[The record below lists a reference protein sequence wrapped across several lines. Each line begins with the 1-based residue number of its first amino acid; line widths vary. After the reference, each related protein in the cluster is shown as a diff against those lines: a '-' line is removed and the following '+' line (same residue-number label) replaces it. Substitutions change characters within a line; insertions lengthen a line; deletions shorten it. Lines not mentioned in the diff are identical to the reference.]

1 MTGAIPVRHNQ
12 HSCDQ
17 SRIHPG
23 RQHNWGKAR
32 VDGPACLAF
41 AALEVMA
48 LLDGAMTPLVIGLA
62 AVVLVILIAVAV
74 GMRYVRNEER
84 ADLADRH
91 GDRSRPEA
99 DRGRTRGRPEPPRQP
114 ETDLPAVRP
123 RESGRQRRAD
133 VRDGS
138 ERTNRDGSR
147 RYSGADRG
155 QDDPRFDG
163 SGRAPRDNGDR
174 RDRPAD
180 RRDQAA
186 RAQQRQEVRTPARTR
201 PARGRR
207 NDDGDWPSTEW
218 DKLSDADYW
227 KEVAS
232 DKPLVTT
239 ARVAQPAQ
247 EPRSAPP
254 ALSRETASRDSAG
267 RDAAIQPGHQPSG
280 RQEPRRGQDARRGE
294 EPKRE
299 ATRPPG
305 RGPLE
310 PAGAGVVHDFLTAP
324 TAARYPEPV
333 RRDPVRPD
341 PGRSEQVR
349 PRPAGPTGRPAEPRA
364 AAVMPLD
371 DDPLTSPS
379 FPKIVTSDSRS
390 YHNGRSSASAS
401 ARPSGPPAQPAAG
414 GHPAD
419 QGAYGAPT
427 AQFAIPGQHSPGHP
441 GPWPAGGSADGYGRG
456 FADGSSAATAP
467 RSYGPAAEPLAGS
480 YPANGY
486 HSPGPAAGT
495 SPGYP
500 DGPRPPAR
508 LPVAGPLPPVSLPP
522 ASLPPVPTP
531 AGNPYGSYV
540 SADLPGY
547 ADSPTAVYPQ
557 NQEPRGYP
565 GYSAGPSNGHAGPSN
580 GHAGPSNGH
589 ASPSNGHAGRSNGHA
604 GPAYRYDLPLDDSG
618 PPLNSAGTWYPEVPA
633 GIPPAHSPGRPA
645 SLPYA
650 ADAYADSGMSGHDY
664 GNGPRGP
671 SGYAPGP
678 YADGGHDVPVYPPG
692 GYENRPDAPVYPSAA
707 GYTGHPDGAAYLP
720 PEFYGGDG
728 YGGQPRR

>member
-32 VDGPACLAF
+32 VIGPACLAF

-99 DRGRTRGRPEPPRQP
+99 DRGRSGGRPEPSRRAAGPP

-123 RESGRQRRAD
+123 RESGRPRRAD
-133 VRDGS
+133 VRDG
-138 ERTNRDGSR
+138 TDRDESR

-163 SGRAPRDNGDR
+163 SGRGPRDNGDR
-174 RDRPAD
+174 RDQP
-180 RRDQAA
+180 A
-186 RAQQRQEVRTPARTR
+186 RAQQRQDVRTPARTKS
-201 PARGRR
+201 ARGRR

-239 ARVAQPAQ
+239 ARVAQPAP

-254 ALSRETASRDSAG
+254 APSRETASRDSEG
-267 RDAAIQPGHQPSG
+267 RDTAIQPGHQPSG

-310 PAGAGVVHDFLTAP
+310 PAVAGVVHDFLTAP
-324 TAARYPEPV
+324 TAARYPQPI
-333 RRDPVRPD
+333 RLDPARPD
-341 PGRSEQVR
+341 PGRPEQVR
-349 PRPAGPTGRPAEPRA
+349 PRPAAPAGRPAEQRA
-364 AAVMPLD
+364 AAPMPLD

-379 FPKIVTSDSRS
+379 FP
-390 YHNGRSSASAS
+390 
-401 ARPSGPPAQPAAG
+401 
-414 GHPAD
+414 
-419 QGAYGAPT
+419 
-427 AQFAIPGQHSPGHP
+427 
-441 GPWPAGGSADGYGRG
+441 
-456 FADGSSAATAP
+456 
-467 RSYGPAAEPLAGS
+467 
-480 YPANGY
+480 
-486 HSPGPAAGT
+486 
-495 SPGYP
+495 
-500 DGPRPPAR
+500 
-508 LPVAGPLPPVSLPP
+508 
-522 ASLPPVPTP
+522 
-531 AGNPYGSYV
+531 
-540 SADLPGY
+540 
-547 ADSPTAVYPQ
+547 
-557 NQEPRGYP
+557 
-565 GYSAGPSNGHAGPSN
+565 
-580 GHAGPSNGH
+580 
-589 ASPSNGHAGRSNGHA
+589 
-604 GPAYRYDLPLDDSG
+604 
-618 PPLNSAGTWYPEVPA
+618 
-633 GIPPAHSPGRPA
+633 
-645 SLPYA
+645 
-650 ADAYADSGMSGHDY
+650 
-664 GNGPRGP
+664 
-671 SGYAPGP
+671 
-678 YADGGHDVPVYPPG
+678 
-692 GYENRPDAPVYPSAA
+692 
-707 GYTGHPDGAAYLP
+707 
-720 PEFYGGDG
+720 
-728 YGGQPRR
+728 

>member
-1 MTGAIPVRHNQ
+1 
-12 HSCDQ
+12 
-17 SRIHPG
+17 
-23 RQHNWGKAR
+23 
-32 VDGPACLAF
+32 
-41 AALEVMA
+41 
-48 LLDGAMTPLVIGLA
+48 MTPLVIGLA

-91 GDRSRPEA
+91 GDRSKPEA
-99 DRGRTRGRPEPPRQP
+99 DRGRTRGRPEPPRRATGQP

-133 VRDGS
+133 VRDGG
-138 ERTNRDGSR
+138 ERTDRDGSR

-163 SGRAPRDNGDR
+163 SGRPPRDDGDR

-180 RRDQAA
+180 RRDQPA
-186 RAQQRQEVRTPARTR
+186 RAQQRQEARTPARTR
-201 PARGRR
+201 SARGRR

-239 ARVAQPAQ
+239 ARVAQPAR

-254 ALSRETASRDSAG
+254 ALSREAASRDSAG
-267 RDAAIQPGHQPSG
+267 RDTAIQPGHQPSG
-280 RQEPRRGQDARRGE
+280 RQEPRRGQDARRGA
-294 EPKRE
+294 EPRRE

-310 PAGAGVVHDFLTAP
+310 PAGAGAVHDFLTAP

-341 PGRSEQVR
+341 PDRPEQVR
-349 PRPAGPTGRPAEPRA
+349 PRLPGPTGGPAEQRERA
-364 AAVMPLD
+364 AVAMPLD

-414 GHPAD
+414 GRPAD

-427 AQFAIPGQHSPGHP
+427 AQFAIPGQHSPGQHSP
-441 GPWPAGGSADGYGRG
+441 GHSGPWPAGDGTTDGYGRG

-486 HSPGPAAGT
+486 QSPGPAAGT
-495 SPGYP
+495 GPGYP
-500 DGPRPPAR
+500 AGPLPPAR
-508 LPVAGPLPPVSLPP
+508 PPVAGPLPPVSLPP
-522 ASLPPVPTP
+522 VALPPVPTP

-557 NQEPRGYP
+557 NQEARGYP
-565 GYSAGPSNGHAGPSN
+565 GYSGGPPNGHAGPSNGHANPSNGHAGPSN
-580 GHAGPSNGH
+580 GHAE
-589 ASPSNGHAGRSNGHA
+589 
-604 GPAYRYDLPLDDSG
+604 PAYRYDLPLDDSG
-618 PPLNSAGTWYPEVPA
+618 PPLSSAGTWYTEMPA

-650 ADAYADSGMSGHDY
+650 ADAYTDSGMSGHDY
-664 GNGPRGP
+664 GNGQRGP

-678 YADGGHDVPVYPPG
+678 YADGGQDVPVYPPG
-692 GYENRPDAPVYPSAA
+692 GYETRPDAPVYPPAG
-707 GYTGHPDGAAYLP
+707 GYTGAHPDGPAYLP

>member
-32 VDGPACLAF
+32 VIGPACLAF

-99 DRGRTRGRPEPPRQP
+99 DSGRTRGRPEPSRRAAGPP

-123 RESGRQRRAD
+123 RESGRPRRAD
-133 VRDGS
+133 VRDG
-138 ERTNRDGSR
+138 TDRDESR

-163 SGRAPRDNGDR
+163 SGRGPRDNGDR
-174 RDRPAD
+174 RDQP
-180 RRDQAA
+180 A
-186 RAQQRQEVRTPARTR
+186 RAQQRQDVRTPARTKS
-201 PARGRR
+201 ARGRR

-239 ARVAQPAQ
+239 ARVAQPAP

-254 ALSRETASRDSAG
+254 APSRETASRDSAG
-267 RDAAIQPGHQPSG
+267 RDTAIQPGHQPSG
-280 RQEPRRGQDARRGE
+280 RQEPRRGHNTRRGE

-310 PAGAGVVHDFLTAP
+310 PAVAGVVHDFLTAP
-324 TAARYPEPV
+324 TAARYPQPI
-333 RRDPVRPD
+333 RLDPARPD
-341 PGRSEQVR
+341 PGRPEQVR
-349 PRPAGPTGRPAEPRA
+349 PRPAAPAGRPAEQRA
-364 AAVMPLD
+364 AAPMPLD

-401 ARPSGPPAQPAAG
+401 ARPSGPPAQPAA
-414 GHPAD
+414 D

-441 GPWPAGGSADGYGRG
+441 GPWPADGGSADGYGRG
-456 FADGSSAATAP
+456 FADGGSAATAP

-486 HSPGPAAGT
+486 QSPGPAAGT
-495 SPGYP
+495 GHGYP
-500 DGPRPPAR
+500 AGSLPPAR
-508 LPVAGPLPPVSLPP
+508 PPLAGPLPPVSPPP

-557 NQEPRGYP
+557 SQEAYPQSQEARGYP

-589 ASPSNGHAGRSNGHA
+589 AGPSNGHG

-618 PPLNSAGTWYPEVPA
+618 PLPSYDSGPLPSSAGTWYPEVPA
-633 GIPPAHSPGRPA
+633 GIPATHSPGRTA

-650 ADAYADSGMSGHDY
+650 ADAYADSGRPGHDY
-664 GNGPRGP
+664 GNRQRGP

-678 YADGGHDVPVYPPG
+678 YADGGHDGPAYPAGGYETGPDTPVYPPAG
-692 GYENRPDAPVYPSAA
+692 
-707 GYTGHPDGAAYLP
+707 GYTGAHPDGPAYLP

>member
-1 MTGAIPVRHNQ
+1 
-12 HSCDQ
+12 
-17 SRIHPG
+17 
-23 RQHNWGKAR
+23 
-32 VDGPACLAF
+32 
-41 AALEVMA
+41 
-48 LLDGAMTPLVIGLA
+48 MTPLVIGLA

-99 DRGRTRGRPEPPRQP
+99 DRGRSRGRPEPSRRAAGAP
-114 ETDLPAVRP
+114 ETDLPDLRP
-123 RESGRQRRAD
+123 RDSGRQRRAD

-138 ERTNRDGSR
+138 ERTDRDGSR

-163 SGRAPRDNGDR
+163 SDRAPRDNGDR

-180 RRDQAA
+180 RRDQPA
-186 RAQQRQEVRTPARTR
+186 RAQQRQDVRTPARTKS
-201 PARGRR
+201 ARGRR

-232 DKPLVTT
+232 DKPLLTT
-239 ARVAQPAQ
+239 ARVAQPAP

-254 ALSRETASRDSAG
+254 ALSRETASRESAG
-267 RDAAIQPGHQPSG
+267 RDTAIQPGHQPSG
-280 RQEPRRGQDARRGE
+280 RQEPRRGVDARRGE

-310 PAGAGVVHDFLTAP
+310 PAGAGAGHEFLTAP

-349 PRPAGPTGRPAEPRA
+349 PRPAAPAGRPAGQRA
-364 AAVMPLD
+364 AAAMPLD

-401 ARPSGPPAQPAAG
+401 ARPSGPPSQPSAG
-414 GHPAD
+414 GRPAD

-427 AQFAIPGQHSPGHP
+427 AQFAIPGQHGPGQHSPGHP
-441 GPWPAGGSADGYGRG
+441 AGPWPAGGDSTDGYGRG
-456 FADGSSAATAP
+456 FADSGSAATAP
-467 RSYGPAAEPLAGS
+467 RSYGPAADPLAGS

-486 HSPGPAAGT
+486 QSPGPAAGT
-495 SPGYP
+495 GHGYP
-500 DGPRPPAR
+500 AGSLPPAR
-508 LPVAGPLPPVSLPP
+508 PPVAVPPPSVSLPP
-522 ASLPPVPTP
+522 ASPPSVPAP

-557 NQEPRGYP
+557 NQDARGYP

-589 ASPSNGHAGRSNGHA
+589 ASPSNGHAG
-604 GPAYRYDLPLDDSG
+604 PAYRYDLPLDDSG
-618 PPLNSAGTWYPEVPA
+618 PLSSAGTWYPEVPA
-633 GIPPAHSPGRPA
+633 RIPPAHSAGRTA

-650 ADAYADSGMSGHDY
+650 ADAYADSGMPGHDY
-664 GNGPRGP
+664 GNGPPGP

-678 YADGGHDVPVYPPG
+678 YADGGHDVPVYPAG
-692 GYENRPDAPVYPSAA
+692 GYEAGPDAPVYPPAG
-707 GYTGHPDGAAYLP
+707 GYTAAYPDDPAYLP
-720 PEFYGGDG
+720 PEYYGGDG